1 MLQLPVE
8 LPPEVAVGHP
18 PAPADVFSC
27 DLAETMAQRSLLDRD
42 DLRRMALGTAVL
54 AHDPADR
61 PLIGAVA
68 LQQDHDSPATTLR
81 AQKYPVATK
90 SLSIAFSSSTSAK
103 RFLSRAFSFSS

>member
-1 MLQLPVE
+1 VVHAPAF
-8 LPPEVAVGHP
+8 PPEVAVGEVGAFYRTAS
-18 PAPADVFSC
+18 APADVFSC

-68 LQQDHDSPATTLR
+68 LQPPVSGKMSPL
-81 AQKYPVATK
+81 
-90 SLSIAFSSSTSAK
+90 
-103 RFLSRAFSFSS
+103 